1 MIKLFGL
8 PSRKYEWMKSSLAQF
23 FKDFNIQ
30 YKQILSSNLSG
41 KYLQMYNAFI
51 SQKAGHSGGEDVN
64 FITGG
69 SKGGKFTSVE
79 VVKSDGFDKWAS
91 KQ

>member
-1 MIKLFGL
+1 
-8 PSRKYEWMKSSLAQF
+8 
-23 FKDFNIQ
+23 
-30 YKQILSSNLSG
+30 
-41 KYLQMYNAFI
+41 MYNAFI